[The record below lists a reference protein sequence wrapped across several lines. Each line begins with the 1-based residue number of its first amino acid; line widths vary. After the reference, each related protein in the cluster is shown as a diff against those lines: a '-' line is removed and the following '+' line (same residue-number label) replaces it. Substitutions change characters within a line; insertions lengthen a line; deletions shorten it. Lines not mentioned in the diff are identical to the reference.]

1 MPTVV
6 ICAPQKFLDL
16 LTALSLQ
23 FSMVNLAVNRLVLRA
38 RPPGTKVQA
47 RAGGWGDTS
56 RPLPPRLYELS

>member
-6 ICAPQKFLDL
+6 ICAPPPKFLDL

-47 RAGGWGDTS
+47 RAGGWGGGIPHGPS
-56 RPLPPRLYELS
+56 P